1 MYFESQ
7 LLGWPNTWMEGHV
20 AWSSQPEGLA
30 AQYQDN
36 PEIRLQPG
44 LDTPAPGAAL
54 AGRV

>member
-1 MYFESQ
+1 MYFETQ
-7 LLGWPNTWMEGHV
+7 LLGWPNTCMEGHV

-30 AQYQDN
+30 GQYQDN
-36 PEIRLQPG
+36 PEIRPQPG